1 VLAQWPTDI
10 SRSAE
15 QFESRSRASHR
26 RTLKTMN
33 TQPLP
38 PAPGLNLADIYYVLF
53 RHKWKILI
61 CSLIGITTAVA
72 LYKSEVPPFQS
83 EAKLLV
89 RYIISE
95 SKSAGPSGN
104 AQAKIIPD
112 ERGTTIMATEAEI
125 LNSVDL
131 AREVANSV
139 GAERLL
145 AKAGGGKDPNA
156 AIELMKNNLRV
167 HVPQS
172 SNVIHI
178 TFSHPDPDL
187 VQPVLREVILMYQR
201 LHMEAHRS
209 SGMLGDSLQ
218 AEADTLRAR
227 LAQTEDDLR
236 KASSKAGII
245 SLESTKE
252 AFNNQMTSI
261 RREILNY
268 EAELAGRL
276 AVYEDIKKRASLRSG
291 TATPETEPEIP
302 AQTAEDY
309 RVLVTRYGKLQNA
322 EQEMLLQFRPDSSRV
337 KEIQAQRIDVEK
349 ELKALRDA
357 YPNSFRNT
365 SASLSQPGS
374 DIEVNEAATA
384 WLQITSY
391 QAKIKELNSQLDRI
405 HNDAVKLDQAEGA
418 ILELR
423 RQKEIAE
430 QTYRYY
436 AANLE
441 QSKTSQTLGNGKV
454 SNLSEIQ
461 KPSPPFRDRVNLRK
475 FGLIA
480 ISGILTGLAWAFL
493 IELYLD
499 RSVRRPADLQRML
512 HVPLF
517 LSIPL
522 LKSKGSQLALEAPK
536 RAALTSGT
544 TATGE
549 QSNTA
554 LVDTESTHRATDNF
568 RPFHET
574 LRDRLIGYFE
584 NKNLTHKP
592 KLVAVTGLS
601 GDAGVTTTAAGLA
614 RSLSETGEGNVLL
627 VDMTLSQGA
636 AQQFAKGRE
645 ACGLDDLLEA
655 RSQAHVH
662 ENLYVVAESSN
673 SDRLSR
679 NLPQRFTRL
688 IPKLKASDF
697 DYIIFDMPPVSQLSI
712 TPRLAGFMDMVL
724 LVVESEK
731 TDREVVQGACNL
743 LAESKVHVGV
753 VLNKTRTYVPAR
765 LQQELINS

>member
-1 VLAQWPTDI
+1 
-10 SRSAE
+10 
-15 QFESRSRASHR
+15 
-26 RTLKTMN
+26 MN
-33 TQPLP
+33 THPLP

-53 RHKWKILI
+53 RHKWKISI
-61 CSLIGITTAVA
+61 CSLAGIITAIW
-72 LYKSEVPPFQS
+72 LYRADVPPFQS

-95 SKSAGPSGN
+95 NKTTGPSANGT
-104 AQAKIIPD
+104 AKFVPD
-112 ERGTTIMATEAEI
+112 ERGTTIMTTEAEI

-131 AREVANSV
+131 AQAVVDSI

-145 AKAGGGKDPNA
+145 AKAGGGKDPRA
-156 AIELMKNNLRV
+156 AIEMMRNGLKV
-167 HVPQS
+167 YVPQS
-172 SNVIHI
+172 SNVLHI
-178 TFSHPDPDL
+178 TFRHPDPDM
-187 VQPVLREVILMYQR
+187 VQPVLRDVIEKYHK
-201 LHMEAHRS
+201 LHVEAHRS

-236 KASSKAGII
+236 KASSRAGII
-245 SLESTKE
+245 SLENAKE
-252 AFNNQMTSI
+252 AFGNQMTSI

-276 AVYEDIKKRASLRSG
+276 AVYEDIKKRMPISRVAN
-291 TATPETEPEIP
+291 PELEPEIP
-302 AQTAEDY
+302 PEAIEEY
-309 RVLVTRYGKLQNA
+309 RALSSRYSKLQNS
-322 EQEMLLQFRPDSSRV
+322 EQDMLLQYTSDSFRV
-337 KEIQAQRIDVEK
+337 KEIQAQRVDVEK
-349 ELKALRDA
+349 ELKLLRDT
-357 YPNSFRNT
+357 YPNSFRSST
-365 SASLSQPGS
+365 PALTQAGS
-374 DIEVNEAATA
+374 DVDANEAATA

-391 QAKIKELNSQLDRI
+391 QAKIKELNSQYERI
-405 HNDAVKLDQAEGA
+405 HKEAEKLDQMEGA

-423 RQKEIAE
+423 RQKELHE

-441 QSKTSQTLGNGKV
+441 QSKISQTLGNGKV
-454 SNLSEIQ
+454 SNISPIQ
-461 KPSPPFRDRVNLRK
+461 TPSPPFREPINLRK

-480 ISGILTGLAWAFL
+480 VGGILTGLAWAFL
-493 IELYLD
+493 IELYFD

-512 HVPLF
+512 RAPLF

-522 LKSKGSQLALEAPK
+522 LKSNGQQLALEAPK
-536 RAALTSGT
+536 RAALNQASDAPRTGTS
-544 TATGE
+544 
-549 QSNTA
+549 TA
-554 LVDTESTHRATDNF
+554 LVDREMSHRAADNF

-601 GDAGVTTTAAGLA
+601 SDAGVTTTAAGLA

-636 AQQFAKGRE
+636 AQKFSKGNE

-655 RSQAHVH
+655 RNQAHVH
-662 ENLYVVAESSN
+662 ENLYVVAEGTN

-731 TDREVVQGACNL
+731 NDREVVQGACAL
-743 LAESKVHVGV
+743 LAESKAHVGV

-765 LQQELINS
+765 LQQELMTS